1 MVFHSKNLAGK
12 EEILCNFYDENEIKI
27 LNLLWDKPM
36 SLEEI
41 SNSLQINS
49 EEVYKTL
56 SRLEKECVINKR
68 AEYSQKEVY
77 YAAISKER
85 AIELCEVALKDS
97 SKLLSQLEVEADE
110 DMRRRLK
117 EFARRAQL
125 G

>member
-12 EEILCNFYDENEIKI
+12 EEILYNFYDENEIKI

-68 AEYSQKEVY
+68 VEYSQKEVY

-117 EFARRAQL
+117 EFAHKAQL